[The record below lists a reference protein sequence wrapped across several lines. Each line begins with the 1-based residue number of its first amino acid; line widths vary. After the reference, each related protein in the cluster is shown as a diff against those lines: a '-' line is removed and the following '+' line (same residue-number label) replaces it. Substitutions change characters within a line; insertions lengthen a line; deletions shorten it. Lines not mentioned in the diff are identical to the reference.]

1 VDEENAGG
9 KSMNF
14 ENYTKEEIEELT
26 SWAIRMIEFW
36 GFSALLY
43 IAVFYG
49 STLAMWIIGSLVVL
63 KAIDFAK
70 EQRVEVSDDKD
81 NRH

>member
-1 VDEENAGG
+1 
-9 KSMNF
+9 MNF

-26 SWAIRMIEFW
+26 SWAIRMVKFW
-36 GFSALLY
+36 GFSALMY

>member
-1 VDEENAGG
+1 MKFN
-9 KSMNF
+9 NF
-14 ENYTKEEIEELT
+14 TEEEIEELI
-26 SWAIRMIEFW
+26 SWAIRMVKFW

-49 STLAMWIIGSLVVL
+49 STLAMWIIGSLVLLRAV
-63 KAIDFAK
+63 DFAK

>member
-1 VDEENAGG
+1 
-9 KSMNF
+9 MNF
-14 ENYTKEEIEELT
+14 EDYTKEEIDELT
-26 SWAIRMIEFW
+26 SWAIRMVKFW
-36 GFSALLY
+36 GFSALMY

-81 NRH
+81 N

>member
-1 VDEENAGG
+1 
-9 KSMNF
+9 MNF
-14 ENYTKEEIEELT
+14 ENYTKEEIDELT
-26 SWAIRMIEFW
+26 SWAIRMVKFW

-43 IAVFYG
+43 VAVFYG

-63 KAIDFAK
+63 KAVDFAK
-70 EQRVEVSDDKD
+70 EQRVEVTDDKD

>member
-1 VDEENAGG
+1 
-9 KSMNF
+9 MNF
-14 ENYTKEEIEELT
+14 ENYTKEEIDELT
-26 SWAIRMIEFW
+26 SWAIRMIKFW

-43 IAVFYG
+43 VAVFYG

-70 EQRVEVSDDKD
+70 GQHVEVTDDKD
-81 NRH
+81 NGH

>member
-26 SWAIRMIEFW
+26 SWAIRMVKFW
-36 GFSALLY
+36 GFSALMY

>member
-1 VDEENAGG
+1 
-9 KSMNF
+9 MNF

-26 SWAIRMIEFW
+26 SWAIRMVKFW
-36 GFSALLY
+36 GFSALMY

-63 KAIDFAK
+63 KAVDFAK
-70 EQRVEVSDDKD
+70 EQRMEVTDDKD

>member
-1 VDEENAGG
+1 
-9 KSMNF
+9 MNF
-14 ENYTKEEIEELT
+14 ENYTKEEIDELT
-26 SWAIRMIEFW
+26 SWAIRMVKFW

-63 KAIDFAK
+63 KAVDFAK

>member
-1 VDEENAGG
+1 
-9 KSMNF
+9 MNF
-14 ENYTKEEIEELT
+14 ENYTKEEIDELT
-26 SWAIRMIEFW
+26 SWAIRMVKFW
-36 GFSALLY
+36 GFSALMY

>member
-1 VDEENAGG
+1 
-9 KSMNF
+9 MNF
-14 ENYTKEEIEELT
+14 ENYTKEEIDELT
-26 SWAIRMIEFW
+26 SWAIRMVKFW

-63 KAIDFAK
+63 KAVDFAK
-70 EQRVEVSDDKD
+70 EQRMEVTDDKD

>member
-1 VDEENAGG
+1 
-9 KSMNF
+9 MNF
-14 ENYTKEEIEELT
+14 ENYTKEEIDELT
-26 SWAIRMIEFW
+26 SWAIRMVKFW

-70 EQRVEVSDDKD
+70 GQHLEVSDDKD

>member
-1 VDEENAGG
+1 
-9 KSMNF
+9 MNF
-14 ENYTKEEIEELT
+14 ENYTKEEIDELT
-26 SWAIRMIEFW
+26 SWAIRMVKFW

-63 KAIDFAK
+63 KAVDFAK
-70 EQRVEVSDDKD
+70 EQRMEVSDDKD
-81 NRH
+81 NGH

>member
-26 SWAIRMIEFW
+26 SWAIRMIKFW

-43 IAVFYG
+43 VAVFYG